1 MAKRKDVSLNQLSTL
16 GDACLKLDLKAIH
29 KILVMAEDDKEL
41 VEVTKL
47 TNLKH
52 DSAGIKEPYYSISWF
67 CSWAKLSFEEWL
79 EEVKDI
85 QEVRKRGDQ
94 AFLEQDFETA
104 IDCYSQVANSI
115 NHIASSF
122 VY

>member
-1 MAKRKDVSLNQLSTL
+1 MNLRRRKNKST
-16 GDACLKLDLKAIH
+16 D
-29 KILVMAEDDKEL
+29 
-41 VEVTKL
+41 
-47 TNLKH
+47 
-52 DSAGIKEPYYSISWF
+52 
-67 CSWAKLSFEEWL
+67 SFEEWM

-94 AFLEQDFETA
+94 VFLEQDFETA

>member
-1 MAKRKDVSLNQLSTL
+1 MTVVAILIFFSNLKQSYCLQASSYVLPEMAKRKDVSLNQLSTL

-67 CSWAKLSFEEWL
+67 CS
-79 EEVKDI
+79 
-85 QEVRKRGDQ
+85 
-94 AFLEQDFETA
+94 
-104 IDCYSQVANSI
+104 
-115 NHIASSF
+115 
-122 VY
+122 